1 MKINYGRSRMVLR
14 QLILNRENVIRAF
27 LYLLWC
33 AMIGSLVLFNFEVMW
48 GTNTQ
53 GCSCNELGWQ
63 YGMLYNWQA
72 WGRPCIYS
80 GDFYFRTYISY
91 LVIYLLFDCV
101 RRKILACN
109 PSIAWRLAE
118 MSVVFVLYW
127 SHMIYPPENL
137 TMYYTSFLGSLQFLW
152 PFFVLAAGVKFLSQ
166 RAVVYTLGSLISMW
180 VILILADI
188 FL

>member
-1 MKINYGRSRMVLR
+1 
-14 QLILNRENVIRAF
+14 
-27 LYLLWC
+27 
-33 AMIGSLVLFNFEVMW
+33 
-48 GTNTQ
+48 
-53 GCSCNELGWQ
+53 
-63 YGMLYNWQA
+63 
-72 WGRPCIYS
+72 
-80 GDFYFRTYISY
+80 
-91 LVIYLLFDCV
+91 
-101 RRKILACN
+101 
-109 PSIAWRLAE
+109 